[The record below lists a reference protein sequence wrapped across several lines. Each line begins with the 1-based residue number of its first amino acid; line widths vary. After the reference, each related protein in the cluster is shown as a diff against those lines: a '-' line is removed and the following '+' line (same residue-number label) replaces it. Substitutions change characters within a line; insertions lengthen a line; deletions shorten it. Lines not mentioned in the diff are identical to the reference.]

1 MVIDKNHPA
10 LQGNP
15 GDFIKDEISNS
26 KILIYEIDKAIL
38 YLTANRYSRY
48 TIDTGQDQM
57 TVWHQDLP
65 ALMERRSALID
76 QISALEFRE
85 SNPPSAFVA
94 RPV

>member
-1 MVIDKNHPA
+1 MVIDPNHPA

-26 KILIYEIDKAIL
+26 KILIYEIDKAIVF
-38 YLTANRYSRY
+38 LTANKYARY

-65 ALMERRSALID
+65 NLIDRRSALID
-76 QISALEFRE
+76 KISELEFRE